1 MKLYELPW
9 GPYPRRVTIYLTEKG
24 ILNVERIAVDVM
36 SDWKT
41 PAILALSPA
50 GTLPILDVGD
60 GTAIGSSV
68 AILEYLEERF
78 PSPNMIGETA
88 AERAVTRDLMNVID
102 DLTHAMANWTRC
114 GSPLMAAYAPQSA
127 EAAAFA
133 ATGYAKKLKLL
144 DMLVRGEFLAGS
156 SVTIADCMAMAVL
169 QNADGLHGVP
179 IPADCPALAAWYDRF
194 SKRPSAAPATYPA
207 PLLELAFGGLTGK
220 MKASGAHV

>member
-60 GTAIGSSV
+60 GTAIGPSV

-78 PSPNMIGETA
+78 PGS
-88 AERAVTRDLMNVID
+88 V
-102 DLTHAMANWTRC
+102 AN
-114 GSPLMAAYAPQSA
+114 
-127 EAAAFA
+127 F
-133 ATGYAKKLKLL
+133 
-144 DMLVRGEFLAGS
+144 
-156 SVTIADCMAMAVL
+156 
-169 QNADGLHGVP
+169 QNG
-179 IPADCPALAAWYDRF
+179 
-194 SKRPSAAPATYPA
+194 
-207 PLLELAFGGLTGK
+207 
-220 MKASGAHV
+220 